1 MRPIR
6 SLAAGA
12 LTLLMVG
19 LAAGCGGGTGGQQG
33 AAPAGGS
40 GGSTSSSSAKQI
52 EIFSWWTAGGEA
64 DGLKALIDLFQKQ
77 DPGVQVINEA
87 VAGGAGSN
95 AKAVLANR
103 MSAGNP
109 PDTFQVHAGEELM
122 AWVNAGKMQPLDS
135 LYQQQS
141 WNDVFPKQLI
151 DMLSKNGHVYAVPV
165 DIHRGNVLWY
175 NKKIFDQYNLKPPT
189 TFQEF
194 FQVADALKAHGVTP
208 LALADKDQWEATMLW
223 EDVLLGVLGPEKYD
237 ALWKGQLPFDDPGV
251 RQATQTFVQ
260 MLDYVNPNHAALEW
274 QDGSQMVA
282 DGKAAMN
289 VMGDWAKGY
298 FTTSLHLQPGVDFGW
313 TTTPG
318 TAQDFMVVSDAFG
331 LPVGAKHPQ
340 EVTDFLKVLGSKAG
354 QDAFNPLKGSIPART
369 DGDPSKYDTYSQQAM
384 QDFKVDALTPS
395 LAHGSAASPA
405 FLTAANQAVNI
416 LVSTKNVDQFLQA
429 LKTAAQE
436 NGIR

>member
-1 MRPIR
+1 MRQARRLIIFG
-6 SLAAGA
+6 LA
-12 LTLLMVG
+12 TLLAVF
-19 LAAGCGGGTGGQQG
+19 AAACGGGQTGGQQG
-33 AAPAGGS
+33 
-40 GGSTSSSSAKQI
+40 TSSGKSTAKQI

-64 DGLKALIDLFQKQ
+64 DGLKALIGLFQKA
-77 DPGVQVINEA
+77 DPGVRVINEA

-103 MSAGNP
+103 MNAGNP

-122 AWVNAGKMQPLDS
+122 AWVNAGKMEPLDS
-135 LYQQQS
+135 LYQQEG
-141 WNDVFPKQLI
+141 WTTAFPQQLL
-151 DMLSKNGHVYAVPV
+151 DMVSKNGKIYAVPV

-175 NKKIFDQYNLKPPT
+175 NKKIFDQYGLKPPT
-189 TFQEF
+189 TFDEF
-194 FQVADALKAHGVTP
+194 FRVADQLKANGVTP

-223 EDVLLGVLGPEKYD
+223 EDILLGVLGPEKYD
-237 ALWKGQLPFDDPGV
+237 ALWQGKIPFDDPGV
-251 RQATQTFVQ
+251 RQATEVLVK
-260 MLDYVNPNHAALEW
+260 MLAYVNPNHAALEW
-274 QDGSQMVA
+274 QDGSQLVA

-318 TAQDFMVVSDAFG
+318 TSKAFMVISDAFG
-331 LPVGAKHPQ
+331 LPVGVQHPQ
-340 EVTDFLKVLGSKAG
+340 EVRNFLKVLGSKEG
-354 QDAFNPLKGSIPART
+354 QDAFNPLKGSIPARI
-369 DGDPSKYDTYSQQAM
+369 DGDPGKYDEYSRQAM

-395 LAHGSAASPA
+395 LAHGSAANPA

-416 LVSTKNVDQFLQA
+416 LVSTKNVDQFINS
-429 LKTAAQE
+429 LKAAAQQ